1 MFFRFCRFDFRSEG
15 GNLDKI
21 EFEILMLCKLSTLFY
36 KNLHNFDENFKLKF
50 TSICT
55 RLVES
60 FKLKVFTMP

>member
-1 MFFRFCRFDFRSEG
+1 MDCSFVFVGLISHPRGG

-21 EFEILMLCKLSTLFY
+21 EFEILMLCKLSGLFY

-55 RLVES
+55 RLIE
-60 FKLKVFTMP
+60 F